1 MHVSNNL
8 TKMFAG
14 LFRKQ
19 GCQVVEYEYLDVI
32 EFENAYMKGMV
43 LFDKEKK
50 YHRIKWTTKG
60 KYEILDIPIN
70 NGAVS
75 VEFKKVFDLFDFLQ
89 RRLMWKKR

>member
-19 GCQVVEYEYLDVI
+19 GFEVVEYDFLEVI
-32 EFENAYMKGMV
+32 EFENYYLKGMV
-43 LFDKEKK
+43 MFDKEKRK
-50 YHRIKWTTKG
+50 HRIKWNTKG
-60 KYEILDIPIN
+60 NYEILDIPIN

-89 RRLMWKKR
+89 RRLIWKKR